1 MHVRIPRSGFKAAEG
16 GGPSCRL
23 LGINVMG
30 DEALSCFL
38 CNWPSRSRSPSIG
51 GFPARLQKLL
61 KGLGHKV
68 LSLWFAHQPFDGR
81 AGMKLDLGQP
91 LEIGLAILHGQK

>member
-1 MHVRIPRSGFKAAEG
+1 
-16 GGPSCRL
+16 
-23 LGINVMG
+23 MG

-91 LEIGLAILHGQK
+91 LEIGFVSKAFSATPGLAFLAGTAAGGITR